1 MTLRGK
7 RAFILGLL
15 AGVIL
20 VTGFALPVLAAGS
33 QICVTG
39 SACTQ
44 DEVGVFMKEI
54 SKTCGNEGTCSV
66 ADIMQVFINV
76 GNFVLSIVGA
86 AVFFMYVVGG
96 FQYLLSAGPG
106 QSKRMQAGKDAI
118 KIATVGLLIVFAAN
132 VGMRTIKNMLLGNNQ
147 FYADE
152 GEVYVTCAPG
162 TTESPSPSKGEAC
175 GFNQVCDEDGA
186 CITECKNKFGS
197 LSSVYQ
203 GEYGAMSKVWQCV
216 DITST
221 FVPTGGSFGGC
232 KKDLCP
238 GDENTQCCEVLV
250 NP

>member
-15 AGVIL
+15 AGVVLI
-20 VTGFALPVLAAGS
+20 TGFALPVLAAGS
-33 QICVTG
+33 QICMTG
-39 SACTQ
+39 SACTTS
-44 DEVGVFMKEI
+44 EVGTFMAGI
-54 SKTCGNEGTCSV
+54 SKTCGNEGTCSL

-86 AVFFMYVVGG
+86 VVFLMYVVGG

-132 VGMRTIKNMLLGNNQ
+132 VGMRTIKNMLLGSSQ

-162 TTESPSPSKGEAC
+162 TEEDWSPTAGEAC
-175 GFNQVCDEDGA
+175 GYNQVCDKYGG
-186 CITECKNKFGS
+186 CITKCQDMYGAI
-197 LSSVYQ
+197 SSVYQ
-203 GEYGAMSKVWQCV
+203 GEYGAMNKVWQCV

-232 KKDLCP
+232 QTDLCP